1 VEEILQPKTVTADP
15 DAAWAALKR
24 DKKGEG
30 VFVLLERPG
39 EAIVTTVPDEDARA
53 ALAALIAK

>member
-1 VEEILQPKTVTADP
+1 MLRPEPVAADP

-30 VFVLLERPG
+30 VFVLLEGPG
-39 EAIVTTVPDEDARA
+39 KPVVTTVSDTDARA
-53 ALAALIAK
+53 ALNALIRQ

>member
-1 VEEILQPKTVTADP
+1 VLRPEPVDADP

-30 VFVLLERPG
+30 VFVLLEEPGRP
-39 EAIVTTVPDEDARA
+39 VLTTVPDSDARG
-53 ALAALIAK
+53 ALEALIRK